1 MERVIEAVYQDKV
14 IKPLEEV
21 DLEEN
26 ERIRVAIIKLGTE
39 EGRESYPL
47 FGAFPQLREIT
58 EREIEEGKRI
68 WERGLEKQIRI
79 LEE

>member
-26 ERIRVAIIKLGTE
+26 ERIRVAIIKLGAE
-39 EGRESYPL
+39 EGWRAIL
-47 FGAFPQLREIT
+47 FLVPFPSLGKSLR
-58 EREIEEGKRI
+58 GKLRKVK
-68 WERGLEKQIRI
+68 EFGRGG
-79 LEE
+79 